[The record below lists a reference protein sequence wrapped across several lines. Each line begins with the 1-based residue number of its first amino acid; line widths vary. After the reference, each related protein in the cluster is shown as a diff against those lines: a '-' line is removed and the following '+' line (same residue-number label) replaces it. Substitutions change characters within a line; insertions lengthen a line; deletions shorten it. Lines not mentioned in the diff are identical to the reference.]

1 MSTQSESNHSP
12 FEPTRWTLVTLAQG
26 DSPEAK
32 AALSELCEF
41 YYEPVFR
48 FIRRERSD
56 DETARTLTQE
66 FFVQILQ
73 GRKLAAQKD
82 KGRFRSYLLGA
93 VKHFLADSRKKSN
106 RQKRG
111 GDAIELSLNDDE
123 ETISDFTELSSLQV
137 SDTWFDRQWA
147 LNIMSRGLDRLRAQM
162 EEGGKG
168 AHFEDLK
175 YWLTGQGNCS
185 QVELAKKLGYCETA
199 IKVVIHRTRK
209 KFGEAIR
216 SEILQTLDQP
226 EDLGS
231 ELKYLT
237 EVLSKE
243 Q

>member
-12 FEPTRWTLVTLAQG
+12 FEPTRWTLVTRAQG
-26 DSPEAK
+26 DTPEAK
-32 AALSELCEF
+32 AALSELCGF

-73 GRKLAAQKD
+73 GRKLSAQKD

-93 VKHFLADSRKKSN
+93 VKHFLADNRKKSN

-111 GDAIELSLNDDE
+111 GNAIELSLNDSE
-123 ETISDFTELSSLQV
+123 ETISDFTELSSLHTA
-137 SDTWFDRQWA
+137 DTWFDRQWA
-147 LNIMSRGLDRLRAQM
+147 LNIMSRGLDRLRSQM
-162 EEGGKG
+162 AAGGKG

-175 YWLTGQGNCS
+175 HWLTGQGNCS
-185 QVELAKKLGYCETA
+185 QAELAKKLGYSETA

-216 SEILQTLDQP
+216 SEILQTLNQP
-226 EDLGS
+226 NDLGS
-231 ELKYLT
+231 ELRYLT
-237 EVLSKE
+237 EVLSNE